1 MRTST
6 SVSDDS
12 IEFNKVKH
20 CPLLEFMVC
29 CDCKNGCQPNSC
41 ACMQL
46 TQEGYENSEDF
57 NKHVSR
63 PLQRRLAAGDIK
75 EVEYKVNRQLAKQ
88 NCGYRRG
95 LIQRNN
101 DVDQAIFK
109 KGFNSEKSI
118 STSGIYECH
127 SGCAC
132 KDGWCNNRVGKT
144 YD

>member
-1 MRTST
+1 MVRLSST
-6 SVSDDS
+6 KLTLPISD
-12 IEFNKVKH
+12 
-20 CPLLEFMVC
+20 FMVC
-29 CDCKNGCQPNSC
+29 CDCKNGCQPSTC

-57 NKHVSR
+57 NKNVSR
-63 PLQRRLAAGDIK
+63 PLQRQLAAGEIK
-75 EVEYKVNRQLAKQ
+75 EAQHMVNLAKQKQ

-109 KGFNSEKSI
+109 KGFKLEKSI

-132 KDGWCNNRVGKT
+132 KNGWCNNRVGKKSSG
-144 YD
+144 